1 MLSLLKNY
9 DKTRHLKKIKVATH
23 SASIPL
29 QSFVFMNDPYWVSN
43 QTFPVNVDEI
53 IFPKKISSH
62 VIDSYAQLPERPDL
76 AFMFLWMAINAAYHQ
91 LAIRESFAA
100 NRERITDDYGLDCM
114 LANIVS
120 QFNRPIGV
128 AGSFKVLEA
137 HLDVLLKR
145 IPEKITAMM
154 ATTWLRSIAAENH
167 KCSSRYTSRSYEALR
182 KNFPTFS
189 SAIEVS
195 YGSAYADLCNP
206 VIDISTRELSYA
218 ISDDIKAKA
227 IIRSFSKKIGE
238 LLADGTVNLQHRAT
252 KSNITLVMSMEDRLK
267 ILIRNGLYASRNNIA
282 HGKVSSRLNSETAN
296 RDSYYA
302 NIYLYVSGYIILS
315 ILLVELKFAY
325 PIVVRQAF
333 ENMQLL

>member
-1 MLSLLKNY
+1 M
-9 DKTRHLKKIKVATH
+9 IQVATH

-29 QSFVFMNDPYWVSN
+29 QSFVFMSDPYWVSS
-43 QTFPVNVDEI
+43 QTFPADDDEI

-62 VIDSYAQLPERPDL
+62 IIDSYAQLPERPDL
-76 AFMFLWMAINAAYHQ
+76 AFMFLWMAINASYHQ

-100 NRERITDDYGLDCM
+100 DRERITDDYGLDCA
-114 LANIVS
+114 LANMVS
-120 QFNRPIGV
+120 QFSRPIGV

-145 IPEKITAMM
+145 IPKKITAMM
-154 ATTWLRSIAAENH
+154 ATAWLRSIAAENH

-182 KNFPTFS
+182 KNFPIFS

-195 YGSAYADLCNP
+195 YGAAYTELCNP
-206 VIDISTRELSYA
+206 TIDISTRELRYG
-218 ISDDIKAKA
+218 ITDDIKAKA

-238 LLADGTVNLQHRAT
+238 LLACGATNLQPRGT
-252 KSNITLVMSMEDRLK
+252 KNNITLVMSMADRLK
-267 ILIRNGLYASRNNIA
+267 ILLRNGLYASRNNIA

-296 RDSYYA
+296 RESYYA
-302 NIYLYVSGYIILS
+302 NIYLYVAGYIILS
-315 ILLVELKFAY
+315 ILLVELKYAY